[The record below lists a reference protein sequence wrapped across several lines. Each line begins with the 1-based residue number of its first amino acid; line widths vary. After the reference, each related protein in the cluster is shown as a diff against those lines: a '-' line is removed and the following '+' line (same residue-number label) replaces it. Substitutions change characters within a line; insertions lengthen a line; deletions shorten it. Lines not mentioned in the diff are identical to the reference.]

1 MLSFMELFYFFFF
14 IKVSINLNALLL
26 AGQYLV
32 LLKFAKRNNYLN
44 KNSISL
50 SIVGNKVKN
59 VYLIYFLAC
68 TNFLEYYI

>member
-1 MLSFMELFYFFFF
+1 MLTFMELFF

-32 LLKFAKRNNYLN
+32 LLKIAKRNNHLN

-59 VYLIYFLAC
+59 VYLIYFLTY
-68 TNFLEYYI
+68 TNFLQYYI